1 MYLYVYVYVCKY
13 VGGGRCGV
21 CDECV
26 CMCLALAFQ
35 VGRHINVFHL
45 DCCKVAE
52 HTILK
57 MAQSMWILSN

>member
-1 MYLYVYVYVCKY
+1 MYLCVWR
-13 VGGGRCGV
+13 GREVWYCG
-21 CDECV
+21 ECV
-26 CMCLALAFQ
+26 CMCLAPAFQ

-45 DCCKVAE
+45 DYCKVAE